1 MATTENV
8 ILKVSAD
15 TTEVTKGIEQ
25 VGTSVDETK
34 SSVGGLTSGL
44 DRMTGG
50 AISGFKLMLRG
61 IMSGVLGLRTLK
73 GAVAATGIGL
83 LVIAVAG
90 LVSYF
95 KDTERGAQKLR
106 VITATLGAVMDKL
119 KDVVIGLGEKIFNAF
134 SNPKEA
140 VIALWE
146 TIKTNLVNRLMGLME
161 WIPALGK
168 ALKQV
173 FEGDFTGA
181 AKTAAD
187 AAGKIALGVENIT
200 DVMAEAADQT
210 LGFAAALKK
219 AADDAAA
226 LAKREN
232 DLKVGE
238 REFLIVRANTN
249 KLIAEKR
256 LLVEDETLSYDK
268 RVAALEIAIAAERE
282 TIKVELQF
290 AQERA
295 EILAAK
301 AALAESDEET
311 LLAVAEAEAEVVRV
325 KTRSLKAE
333 KRLEGERQ
341 SILLQRDAKKKT
353 DDAKIKKDQ
362 DDKEKKEQD
371 AIDKKA
377 AADEVANQAII
388 KAKQDLEDELFLLG
402 QTARER
408 EEFAVM
414 QQFDRRVA
422 LAGDDEGL
430 IKQATVLH
438 NDAMKAID
446 DDYLAK
452 KKAADDKLSK
462 STQDNNQKDIDGA
475 KAAFQAKI
483 DFALKALGALS
494 ALNEAFAG
502 DTEKQQK
509 KAFQRNKAIGI
520 SSAII
525 STAGAVIGAINP
537 ASGGLGIPAGLPG
550 AAIAAATGIAQIA
563 TIAKTRF
570 KSGAGT
576 SPSSPSGGGGG
587 AAGPPIPTAPQLDL
601 SFLGGGAG
609 QDGFRTYVIAS
620 EVSNSQQANQR
631 INDQAALVG

>member
-25 VGTSVDETK
+25 VGTSVDQTK
-34 SSVGGLTSGL
+34 SSVGGLSSGL

-50 AISGFKLMLRG
+50 AVSGFKSMVTG
-61 IMSGVLGLRTLK
+61 IKGGVLGLKTLK
-73 GAVAATGIGL
+73 GAIAATGIGL
-83 LVIAVAG
+83 LVIAIAG

-95 KDTERGAQKLR
+95 TDTERGAQKLR

-119 KDVVIGLGEKIFNAF
+119 KDVVITLGEKIFNAF

-146 TIKTNLVNRLMGLME
+146 TIKTNLVNRLMGLLE

-168 ALKQV
+168 ALNQV

-200 DVMAEAADQT
+200 DVMADAAEQT
-210 LGFAAALKK
+210 LEFAAALKK
-219 AADDAAA
+219 AAAEAEA

-232 DLKVGE
+232 DLKVAE

-268 RVAALEIAIAAERE
+268 RVEALDIAIAAEKE
-282 TIKVELQF
+282 TIAVELEF
-290 AQERA
+290 AKERA
-295 EILAAK
+295 AILAEK

-311 LLAVAEAEAEVVRV
+311 LLAVAEAEAQVIELQ
-325 KTRSLKAE
+325 TRSLKAQ

-341 SILLQRDAKKKT
+341 SIMLQRDAKKKT
-353 DDAKIKKDQ
+353 DDAKIQKDQ

-377 AADEVANQAII
+377 AEDEKANQAII

-430 IKQATVLH
+430 IKQATILH

-446 DDYLAK
+446 DSYLQGKEASEEASDIKIVDAK
-452 KKAADDKLSK
+452 KERIKAYLD
-462 STQDNNQKDIDGA
+462 TA
-475 KAAFQAKI
+475 KASLDALASLNDAFTGDSEAQQKKGFERSKKIQIAQALI
-483 DFALKALGALS
+483 GTYESATSAFGSLASIPIVGPALGAV
-494 ALNEAFAG
+494 AA
-502 DTEKQQK
+502 
-509 KAFQRNKAIGI
+509 
-520 SSAII
+520 
-525 STAGAVIGAINP
+525 AGAVV
-537 ASGGLGIPAGLPG
+537 AGL
-550 AAIAAATGIAQIA
+550 ANVKKI
-563 TIAKTRF
+563 
-570 KSGAGT
+570 KST
-576 SPSSPSGGGGG
+576 TFSGGGGDQSNSYSG
-587 AAGPPIPTAPQLDL
+587 IGDAGAGPPTPTAPQLDL

-609 QDGFRTYVIAS
+609 QSGFRTYVIAS

>member
-50 AISGFKLMLRG
+50 AVSGFKSMVTG
-61 IMSGVLGLRTLK
+61 IKGGVLGLKNLK
-73 GAVAATGIGL
+73 GALAATGIGL
-83 LVIAVAG
+83 LVIAIG
-90 LVSYF
+90 SLVSYF

-106 VITATLGAVMDKL
+106 VITATLGGVMDKL
-119 KDVVIGLGEKIFNAF
+119 KDVVIILGEKIFNAF

-146 TIKTNLVNRLMGLME
+146 TIKTNLVNRLMGLLE

-200 DVMAEAADQT
+200 DVMADAAEQT
-210 LGFAAALKK
+210 LEFAAALKK
-219 AADDAAA
+219 AAAEAAA
-226 LAKREN
+226 LEKREN
-232 DLKVGE
+232 NLKVAE

-256 LLVEDETLSYDK
+256 LLVEDETLSYNK
-268 RVAALEIAIAAERE
+268 RVEALDIAIAAEKE
-282 TIKVELQF
+282 TIAVELEF
-290 AQERA
+290 AKERA
-295 EILAAK
+295 AILAEK

-311 LLAVAEAEAEVVRV
+311 LLAVAEAEAQVIELQ
-325 KTRSLKAE
+325 TRSLKAQ

-341 SILLQRDAKKKT
+341 SIMLQRDAKKKT

-362 DDKEKKEQD
+362 DDKEKKEKD

-377 AADEVANQAII
+377 AADEKANQAII

-414 QQFDRRVA
+414 QAFDRRVA

-446 DDYLAK
+446 DSYLQGKEASEEASDIK
-452 KKAADDKLSK
+452 IADSKKARIKAYLD
-462 STQDNNQKDIDGA
+462 TA
-475 KAAFQAKI
+475 KASLDALASLNDAFTGDSEAQQKKGFERSKKIQIAQALI
-483 DFALKALGALS
+483 STYESANSAFGSLASIPVVGPALGAV
-494 ALNEAFAG
+494 AA
-502 DTEKQQK
+502 
-509 KAFQRNKAIGI
+509 
-520 SSAII
+520 
-525 STAGAVIGAINP
+525 AGAVV
-537 ASGGLGIPAGLPG
+537 AGL
-550 AAIAAATGIAQIA
+550 ANVKKI
-563 TIAKTRF
+563 
-570 KSGAGT
+570 KST
-576 SPSSPSGGGGG
+576 TFSGGGGDQSNSYSG
-587 AAGPPIPTAPQLDL
+587 VGDAAAGPPTPTAPQLDL